1 MITNFSSLSFRAR
14 SDPSTSFH
22 EVIRVEKSVENKDQ
36 TSLGINLI
44 QIMRSL
50 DFARDDRVLIPASN
64 EFEMVRQIRN

>member
-14 SDPSTSFH
+14 S
-22 EVIRVEKSVENKDQ
+22 EKSVENKDQ